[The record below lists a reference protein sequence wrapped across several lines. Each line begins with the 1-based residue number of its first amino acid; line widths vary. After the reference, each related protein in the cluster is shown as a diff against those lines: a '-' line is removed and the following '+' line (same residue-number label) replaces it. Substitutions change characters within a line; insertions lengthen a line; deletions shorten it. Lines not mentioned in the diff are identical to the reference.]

1 MSDGVGPMCAGCV
14 RMNMLPLMPKLTDED
29 RENIAL
35 AMRRYD
41 PKHPLKTN
49 FPHYLKAAAAFD
61 TIALSKFDTVMAA
74 LREAAPYIP
83 KSVARSESWNCSSE
97 EISISHTLEF
107 SNFRGEG

>member
-1 MSDGVGPMCAGCV
+1 MCAGCV

-74 LREAAPYIP
+74 LREAAPLYPEVRRTIR
-83 KSVARSESWNCSSE
+83 K
-97 EISISHTLEF
+97 LELF
-107 SNFRGEG
+107 ERRNFNQPYLGIF